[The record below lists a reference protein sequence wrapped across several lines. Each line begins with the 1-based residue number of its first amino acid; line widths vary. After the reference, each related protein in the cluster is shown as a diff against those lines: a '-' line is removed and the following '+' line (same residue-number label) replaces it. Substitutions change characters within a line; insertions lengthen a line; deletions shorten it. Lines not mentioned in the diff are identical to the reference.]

1 MSASAEGAA
10 AAPRP
15 VAPGDPAPDFRLPTV
30 HEEGVV
36 SLATYRGRSP
46 VLVAIFRGLWCP
58 FCRRAIVEL
67 GSATDRLRAL
77 GVETLGIV
85 ATDVANARLY
95 FKHRPT
101 RVPLAAD
108 PECGIHRAYGLPKAP
123 MNAETMAVLGATKI
137 NPTGELPEPLPIF
150 EAAPALD
157 RVHGFQATA
166 TDQDEFQRQVG
177 QFKGQFLIDRDGIV
191 RWTNIEGAAEGVSG
205 LGKFPSA
212 AELIEAARVVA

>member
-1 MSASAEGAA
+1 MNEQ
-10 AAPRP
+10 RP

-30 HEEGVV
+30 HEEGLV

-46 VLVAIFRGLWCP
+46 LLLAVFRGLWCP
-58 FCRRAIVEL
+58 FCRRAITEL
-67 GSATDRLRAL
+67 GAVTERLRAQ
-77 GVETLGIV
+77 GVEALAVV
-85 ATDVANARLY
+85 ATDVGNARLY

-108 PECGIHRAYGLPKAP
+108 PACGIHQAYGLPKAP

-137 NPTGELPEPLPIF
+137 NPTGELPAPLPVV
-150 EAAPALD
+150 EAAAALD
-157 RVHGFQATA
+157 RLHGFQASPI
-166 TDQDEFQRQVG
+166 DQDEYQRQVG

-191 RWTNIEGAAEGVSG
+191 RWANVECGAEGLPG

-212 AELIEAARVVA
+212 AELLEAARLVA